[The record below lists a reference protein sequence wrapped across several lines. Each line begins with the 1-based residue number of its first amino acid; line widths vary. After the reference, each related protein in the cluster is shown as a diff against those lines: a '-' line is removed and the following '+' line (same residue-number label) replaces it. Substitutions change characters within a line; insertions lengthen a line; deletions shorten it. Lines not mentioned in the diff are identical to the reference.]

1 MPTPQPDVMIPV
13 ARRLVEAL
21 ALSAVCAATSVLSAQ
36 ATGSAT
42 GSVSGGAKPKSAAA
56 PMPPMQKLPDF
67 TKVPTTFEG
76 VFAERES
83 RAVDVLGYLR
93 CLEATVNALR
103 AGALG
108 AVERGWSLT
117 CIKQK
122 TEWRGIFGE
131 LIDTPPGMRVKVQFA
146 LRNPGRTP
154 ETRSGMVVRDPVD
167 TVLASGTARALLR
180 GLAATAPGNGRGQ
193 FVPVTLAQKNFTEV
207 WFVPSANS
215 PERAVVGGDSLIQM
229 SSDGMRELGHASS
242 TPKMRVVSIPV
253 GGSTYTL
260 ESSEVTIPLLT
271 ELMLA
276 HLAIDLVSDVRVRTR
291 EYDAILTR
299 STRKWTFVK
308 R

>member
-1 MPTPQPDVMIPV
+1 MMSV
-13 ARRLVEAL
+13 ARSARRMCEAL
-21 ALSAVCAATSVLSAQ
+21 ALSASCAVVSVLPAQ
-36 ATGSAT
+36 ATGSTTGRAKTQAT
-42 GSVSGGAKPKSAAA
+42 PLT
-56 PMPPMQKLPDF
+56 PPSPTLPSF

-76 VFAERES
+76 IFAERES
-83 RAVDVLGYLR
+83 RAVEVLGYLR

-108 AVERGWSLT
+108 GVERGWSLT
-117 CIKQK
+117 CMKQK
-122 TEWRGIFGE
+122 NEWRGIFGE
-131 LIDTPPGMRVKVQFA
+131 LTDTPPGMRVKVQYA
-146 LRNPGRTP
+146 MRNAGPTSN
-154 ETRSGMVVRDPVD
+154 TRSGMVVRDPVD
-167 TVLASGTARALLR
+167 TALASGTARALLR
-180 GLAATAPGNGRGQ
+180 GLAATTPGNGLGQ
-193 FVPVTLAQKNFTEV
+193 FVPVTLAQKNFIEV

-253 GGSTYTL
+253 GGTTYTL
-260 ESSEVTIPLLT
+260 ESSEVTMPLLT

-276 HLAIDLVSDVRVRTR
+276 HLTIDVLPEVRVRTR
-291 EYDAILTR
+291 EYDVILTR

>member
-1 MPTPQPDVMIPV
+1 MIPAV
-13 ARRLVEAL
+13 RRFAEAL
-21 ALSAVCAATSVLSAQ
+21 ALGAACAATSVLPAQ
-36 ATGSAT
+36 STSGATG
-42 GSVSGGAKPKSAAA
+42 GGQSKAAAA
-56 PMPPMQKLPDF
+56 PRPPAQKLPDF

-76 VFAERES
+76 LFAERES

-108 AVERGWSLT
+108 GVERGWSLT

-122 TEWRGIFGE
+122 NEWRGIFGE
-131 LIDTPPGMRVKVQFA
+131 LIDGPPGMRVKVQFA
-146 LRNPGRTP
+146 LRNPGPTP
-154 ETRSGMVVRDPVD
+154 NTRSGMVVRDAVD

-180 GLAATAPGNGRGQ
+180 GLAATAPGNGLGQ
-193 FVPVTLAQKNFTEV
+193 FVPVTLSQKNFTEV

-215 PERAVVGGDSLIQM
+215 PERAVIGGDSLIQM

-253 GGSTYTL
+253 GGTTYTL
-260 ESSEVTIPLLT
+260 ESSEERIPLLT

-276 HLAIDLVSDVRVRTR
+276 HLAIDLLPEVRVRTR

-299 STRKWTFVK
+299 STRTWTFVK

>member
-1 MPTPQPDVMIPV
+1 MISA
-13 ARRLVEAL
+13 ARRFVEAL
-21 ALSAVCAATSVLSAQ
+21 ALGAACAAVSVLPAQ
-36 ATGSAT
+36 ATGGTTGGAT
-42 GSVSGGAKPKSAAA
+42 GGSKPKATA
-56 PMPPMQKLPDF
+56 PKLPAQKLPDF
-67 TKVPTTFEG
+67 TKVPTSFEG
-76 VFAERES
+76 LFAERES

-108 AVERGWSLT
+108 GVERGWSLT

-122 TEWRGIFGE
+122 NEWRGIFGE
-131 LIDTPPGMRVKVQFA
+131 LTDTPPGMQVKVQFA
-146 LRNPGRTP
+146 LRNPGPTP
-154 ETRSGMVVRDPVD
+154 DSRSGMVVRDPVD

-180 GLAATAPGNGRGQ
+180 GLAATAPGNGLGQ
-193 FVPVTLAQKNFTEV
+193 FVPVALAQKNFTEV
-207 WFVPSANS
+207 WFVPSANR

-242 TPKMRVVSIPV
+242 TPKMRVVSIPM

-260 ESSEVTIPLLT
+260 ESSEDRIPLLT

-276 HLAIDLVSDVRVRTR
+276 RLAIDVLPEVRVRTR

-299 STRKWTFVK
+299 STKKWTFVK

>member
-1 MPTPQPDVMIPV
+1 MISV
-13 ARRLVEAL
+13 ARRLFEAL
-21 ALSAVCAATSVLSAQ
+21 ALSAVCAAASVLPAQ
-36 ATGSAT
+36 ASGSTRQKAAT
-42 GSVSGGAKPKSAAA
+42 
-56 PMPPMQKLPDF
+56 PPPPAQKLPDF

-76 VFAERES
+76 IFAERNS

-108 AVERGWSLT
+108 GVDRGWSLT
-117 CIKQK
+117 CIKQQS
-122 TEWRGIFGE
+122 EWRGIFGQLTE
-131 LIDTPPGMRVKVQFA
+131 TPPGMQVKVQFA
-146 LRNPGRTP
+146 LRNPGPTP
-154 ETRSGMVVRDPVD
+154 ASRSGMVVRDPVD

-180 GLAATAPGNGRGQ
+180 GLAATAPGNGLGQ

-229 SSDGMRELGHASS
+229 SSDGLRELGHASS
-242 TPKMRVVSIPV
+242 TPKMRVVSIPL
-253 GGSTYTL
+253 GGTTYTL
-260 ESSEVTIPLLT
+260 ESSELSTPLLT

-276 HLAIDLVSDVRVRTR
+276 HLAIDVLPEVRVRTR

>member
-1 MPTPQPDVMIPV
+1 MIPV
-13 ARRLVEAL
+13 VRRFLEAL
-21 ALSAVCAATSVLSAQ
+21 ALSAACAVVSILPAQ
-36 ATGSAT
+36 ATGSA
-42 GSVSGGAKPKSAAA
+42 KRKAAT
-56 PMPPMQKLPDF
+56 PPPVPTQKLPDF

-76 VFAERES
+76 LFAERES
-83 RAVDVLGYLR
+83 RAVDVIGYLR

-108 AVERGWSLT
+108 GVERGWSLT

-122 TEWRGIFGE
+122 GEWRGVFGE

-146 LRNPGRTP
+146 LRNPGPTP
-154 ETRSGMVVRDPVD
+154 DTRSGMVVRDPVD
-167 TVLASGTARALLR
+167 TALASGTARALLR
-180 GLAATAPGNGRGQ
+180 GLAATAPGNGLGQ
-193 FVPVTLAQKNFTEV
+193 FVPITLSQKNFTEV

-215 PERAVVGGDSLIQM
+215 PERAVIGGDSLIQM

-253 GGSTYTL
+253 GGTTYTL
-260 ESSEVTIPLLT
+260 ESSEVRIPLLT

-276 HLAIDLVSDVRVRTR
+276 HLAIDVLSEVRVRTR
-291 EYDAILTR
+291 EYDAILSR

>member
-1 MPTPQPDVMIPV
+1 MIPA
-13 ARRLVEAL
+13 ARRWCEAL
-21 ALSAVCAATSVLSAQ
+21 ALSAACAVISVLPAQ
-36 ATGSAT
+36 TT
-42 GSVSGGAKPKSAAA
+42 GGAAGGVKSKA
-56 PMPPMQKLPDF
+56 PAPPSPPAQKLPEF
-67 TKVPTTFEG
+67 AKVPTTFEG

-108 AVERGWSLT
+108 GVERGWSLT

-122 TEWRGIFGE
+122 AEWRGIFGE
-131 LIDTPPGMRVKVQFA
+131 LIDSPPGMRVKVQFA
-146 LRNPGRTP
+146 LRNPGPTP

-180 GLAATAPGNGRGQ
+180 GLAATAPGNGLGQ

-207 WFVPSANS
+207 WFVPSANR

-253 GGSTYTL
+253 GGTTYTL
-260 ESSEVTIPLLT
+260 ESSEVRIPLLT

-276 HLAIDLVSDVRVRTR
+276 HLAIDVLSEVRVRTR

-299 STRKWTFVK
+299 STRKWTFVA

>member
-1 MPTPQPDVMIPV
+1 MIPT
-13 ARRLVEAL
+13 ARRLLEAL
-21 ALSAVCAATSVLSAQ
+21 ALSAVCAVVSELPAQ
-36 ATGSAT
+36 ATGGAT
-42 GSVSGGAKPKSAAA
+42 ARGAQPKTAA
-56 PMPPMQKLPDF
+56 PTLPGQKLPDF

-76 VFAERES
+76 LFAERES

-108 AVERGWSLT
+108 GVDRGWSLT
-117 CIKQK
+117 CIKQQN
-122 TEWRGIFGE
+122 EWRGIFGE

-146 LRNPGRTP
+146 LRNPGP
-154 ETRSGMVVRDPVD
+154 KPDTRSGMVVRDPVD
-167 TVLASGTARALLR
+167 TALASGTARALLR
-180 GLAATAPGNGRGQ
+180 GLAATAPGNGLGR

-207 WFVPSANS
+207 WFVPSANN
-215 PERAVVGGDSLIQM
+215 PERAVIGGDSLIQM

-253 GGSTYTL
+253 GGTTYTL
-260 ESSEVTIPLLT
+260 ESSEVRIPLLT

-276 HLAIDLVSDVRVRTR
+276 HLAIDVVSDVRVRTR

>member
-1 MPTPQPDVMIPV
+1 MPILQPAVMIPA
-13 ARRLVEAL
+13 ARRWCEAL
-21 ALSAVCAATSVLSAQ
+21 ALSAACAVSSVLPAQ
-36 ATGSAT
+36 ATGGAT
-42 GSVSGGAKPKSAAA
+42 GGAIPKSAA
-56 PMPPMQKLPDF
+56 MPKPPAQALPDF

-76 VFAERES
+76 LFAERES

-103 AGALG
+103 AGTLG
-108 AVERGWSLT
+108 GVERGWSLT
-117 CIKQK
+117 CIKQRN
-122 TEWRGIFGE
+122 EWRGIFGE

-146 LRNPGRTP
+146 LRTPGPTP
-154 ETRSGMVVRDPVD
+154 KTRRGMVVRDPVD

-180 GLAATAPGNGRGQ
+180 GLAAPAPGNGLGQ
-193 FVPVTLAQKNFTEV
+193 FVPVTLAQKTFTEV
-207 WFVPSANS
+207 WFVPSANT

-242 TPKMRVVSIPV
+242 TPKMRVLSVPV
-253 GGSTYTL
+253 GGTTYTL
-260 ESSEVTIPLLT
+260 ESSEVRIPLLT

-276 HLAIDLVSDVRVRTR
+276 HLAIDVVREVRVRTR

-299 STRKWTFVK
+299 ATRQWTFVK

>member
-1 MPTPQPDVMIPV
+1 VI
-13 ARRLVEAL
+13 
-21 ALSAVCAATSVLSAQ
+21 AVLPAQTTGGAA
-36 ATGSAT
+36 
-42 GSVSGGAKPKSAAA
+42 GGAKPKA
-56 PMPPMQKLPDF
+56 PAPPTPPAQKLPEF
-67 TKVPTTFEG
+67 TKVPTSFEG

-108 AVERGWSLT
+108 GVERGWSLT

-122 TEWRGIFGE
+122 AEWRGIFGE
-131 LIDTPPGMRVKVQFA
+131 LIDSPPGMRVKVQFA
-146 LRNPGRTP
+146 LRNPGPTP

-180 GLAATAPGNGRGQ
+180 GLAATAPGNGLGQ

-207 WFVPSANS
+207 WFVPSANR

-253 GGSTYTL
+253 GGTTYTL
-260 ESSEVTIPLLT
+260 ESSEVRIPLLT

-276 HLAIDLVSDVRVRTR
+276 HLAIDLLSEVRVRTR

-299 STRKWTFVK
+299 STRKWTFVP

>member
-1 MPTPQPDVMIPV
+1 MPILQPAVMIPA
-13 ARRLVEAL
+13 ARRWCEAL
-21 ALSAVCAATSVLSAQ
+21 ALSAACAVISVLPAQ
-36 ATGSAT
+36 TTGGAD
-42 GSVSGGAKPKSAAA
+42 GGAKPKA
-56 PMPPMQKLPDF
+56 PAPPTPPAQKLPEF
-67 TKVPTTFEG
+67 VKVPTTFEG

-108 AVERGWSLT
+108 GVERGWSLT

-122 TEWRGIFGE
+122 AEWRGIFGE
-131 LIDTPPGMRVKVQFA
+131 LIDSPPGMRVKVQFA
-146 LRNPGRTP
+146 LRNPGPTP

-180 GLAATAPGNGRGQ
+180 GLAATAPGNGLGQ

-207 WFVPSANS
+207 WFVPSANR

-253 GGSTYTL
+253 GGTTYTL
-260 ESSEVTIPLLT
+260 ESSEVRIPLLT

-276 HLAIDLVSDVRVRTR
+276 HLAIDLLSEVRVRTR

-299 STRKWTFVK
+299 STRKWTFVP

>member
-1 MPTPQPDVMIPV
+1 VI
-13 ARRLVEAL
+13 
-21 ALSAVCAATSVLSAQ
+21 SVLPAQ
-36 ATGSAT
+36 TT
-42 GSVSGGAKPKSAAA
+42 GGAAGGVKPKA
-56 PMPPMQKLPDF
+56 PAPPSPPAQKLPEF

-108 AVERGWSLT
+108 GVERGWSLT

-122 TEWRGIFGE
+122 AEWRGIFGE
-131 LIDTPPGMRVKVQFA
+131 LIDSPPGMRVKVQFA
-146 LRNPGRTP
+146 LRNPGPTP

-180 GLAATAPGNGRGQ
+180 GLAATAPGNGLGQ

-207 WFVPSANS
+207 WFVPSANR

-253 GGSTYTL
+253 GGTTYTL
-260 ESSEVTIPLLT
+260 ESSEVRIPLLT

-276 HLAIDLVSDVRVRTR
+276 HLAIDVLSEVRVRTR

-299 STRKWTFVK
+299 STRKWTFVA

>member
-1 MPTPQPDVMIPV
+1 MPILQPAVMIPA
-13 ARRLVEAL
+13 ARRWCEAL
-21 ALSAVCAATSVLSAQ
+21 ALSAACAVISVLPAQ
-36 ATGSAT
+36 TT
-42 GSVSGGAKPKSAAA
+42 GGAAGGVKPKA
-56 PMPPMQKLPDF
+56 PAPPSPPAQKLPEF
-67 TKVPTTFEG
+67 AKVPTTFEG

-108 AVERGWSLT
+108 GVERGWSLT

-122 TEWRGIFGE
+122 AEWRGIFGE
-131 LIDTPPGMRVKVQFA
+131 LIDSPPGMRVKVQFA
-146 LRNPGRTP
+146 LRNPGPTP

-180 GLAATAPGNGRGQ
+180 GLAATAPGNGLGQ

-207 WFVPSANS
+207 WFVPSANR

-253 GGSTYTL
+253 GGTTYTL
-260 ESSEVTIPLLT
+260 ESSEVRIPLLT

-276 HLAIDLVSDVRVRTR
+276 HLAIDVLSEVRVRTR

-299 STRKWTFVK
+299 STRKWTFVA

>member
-1 MPTPQPDVMIPV
+1 MNPA
-13 ARRLVEAL
+13 ARRLLEAL
-21 ALSAVCAATSVLSAQ
+21 ALSAACAVTSALSAQ
-36 ATGSAT
+36 ATGGAT
-42 GSVSGGAKPKSAAA
+42 GGTAGGVKPNTAA
-56 PMPPMQKLPDF
+56 PPMPAQTLPDF

-76 VFAERES
+76 LFAERES

-108 AVERGWSLT
+108 GVERGWSLT
-117 CIKQK
+117 CIKQQN
-122 TEWRGIFGE
+122 EWRGIFGE
-131 LIDTPPGMRVKVQFA
+131 LLDTPPGMRVNVQFA
-146 LRNPGRTP
+146 LRNPGPTP
-154 ETRSGMVVRDPVD
+154 NTRSGMVVRDPVD

-180 GLAATAPGNGRGQ
+180 GLAATAPGNGLGQ
-193 FVPVTLAQKNFTEV
+193 FVPVVLSQKNFTEV

-215 PERAVVGGDSLIQM
+215 PERAVIGGDSLIQM
-229 SSDGMRELGHASS
+229 TSDGMRELGHASS
-242 TPKMRVVSIPV
+242 TPKMRVVSVPV

-260 ESSEVTIPLLT
+260 ESSEVRIPLLT

-276 HLAIDLVSDVRVRTR
+276 HLAIEVVSDVRVRTR

>member
-1 MPTPQPDVMIPV
+1 MIPAV
-13 ARRLVEAL
+13 RRLAAAL
-21 ALSAVCAATSVLSAQ
+21 TLSAASGAVVALSAQ
-36 ATGSAT
+36 ATGGT
-42 GSVSGGAKPKSAAA
+42 GPKSAAV
-56 PMPPMQKLPDF
+56 PTPPAQKLPAF

-83 RAVDVLGYLR
+83 RAVDVIGYLR

-108 AVERGWSLT
+108 GVERGWSLT

-122 TEWRGIFGE
+122 GEWRGIFGE
-131 LIDTPPGMRVKVQFA
+131 LIDAPPGMRVRVQFA
-146 LRNPGRTP
+146 LRNPGPTP
-154 ETRSGMVVRDPVD
+154 QTRSGMVVRDPVD
-167 TVLASGTARALLR
+167 TALASGTARALLR
-180 GLAATAPGNGRGQ
+180 GLAAPTPGNGLGQ
-193 FVPVTLAQKNFTEV
+193 FVPVTLSQKNFTEV

-215 PERAVVGGDSLIQM
+215 PERAVIGGDSLIQM
-229 SSDGMRELGHASS
+229 SADGMRELGHASS

-260 ESSEVTIPLLT
+260 ESNESTIPLLT

-276 HLAIDLVSDVRVRTR
+276 HLAIDVLPEVRVRTR

>member
-1 MPTPQPDVMIPV
+1 MILA
-13 ARRLVEAL
+13 ARRWCEAL
-21 ALSAVCAATSVLSAQ
+21 ALTSAWAVISVLSAQ
-36 ATGSAT
+36 STGGAASGAI
-42 GSVSGGAKPKSAAA
+42 GGAKPKTAA
-56 PMPPMQKLPDF
+56 PPSAPAQKLPDF

-108 AVERGWSLT
+108 GVERGWSLT

-122 TEWRGIFGE
+122 AEWRGIFGE
-131 LIDTPPGMRVKVQFA
+131 LIEAPPGMRVKVQFA
-146 LRNPGRTP
+146 LRNPGPTP

-180 GLAATAPGNGRGQ
+180 GLAATAPGNGLGQ

-207 WFVPSANS
+207 WFVPSANR

-242 TPKMRVVSIPV
+242 TPKMRVVAIPV
-253 GGSTYTL
+253 GGTTYTL
-260 ESSEVTIPLLT
+260 ESSEARIPLLT

-276 HLAIDLVSDVRVRTR
+276 HLAIDVLSEVRVRTR

-299 STRKWTFVK
+299 STRKWTFVA